1 MKDVSEIANNF
12 LFSKHEKANTEQ
24 LELPNQIKE
33 MLYFPSTETCGYV
46 PSLHAEKAFD
56 CV

>member
-1 MKDVSEIANNF
+1 MKDISEIANNF